1 MTSGGKHITMI
12 IFVTMAAARP
22 FTNSLCPYERHAGLM
37 GPVRCLGSLQ
47 CSMVKTQPH
56 LELS

>member
-1 MTSGGKHITMI
+1 MTSEGKHITMI

-22 FTNSLCPYERHAGLM
+22 FTNSLWPYERHAGLM

-47 CSMVKTQPH
+47 SG
-56 LELS
+56 